1 MSSKNDEISLLQLQI
16 KQLEIL
22 FDKSMSEN
30 EEFAKTKLIFNELQ
44 KMIEK
49 LDNLKKQNTE

>member
-16 KQLEIL
+16 KQLEIQ